1 MVPRL
6 TIPTMKEAQAVNN
19 DKTKSPTP
27 RKESVLLQR
36 SNFPVETND
45 SNADPDTDFEMI
57 PTEREIEIQQCSD
70 EIHNESSSHPTQ
82 AITDLETETRISE
95 ESSREND
102 TVNVTKTRQPREWKI
117 ETEVHDIPEFINPIK
132 PKHKYNHETTPI
144 QVFERFFTDY
154 LVQLLVEQTNR

>member
-57 PTEREIEIQQCSD
+57 PTEREIEI
-70 EIHNESSSHPTQ
+70 PT
-82 AITDLETETRISE
+82 TMLR
-95 ESSREND
+95 
-102 TVNVTKTRQPREWKI
+102 
-117 ETEVHDIPEFINPIK
+117 
-132 PKHKYNHETTPI
+132 
-144 QVFERFFTDY
+144 
-154 LVQLLVEQTNR
+154 